1 MIIDVQDVTVM
12 YDGIPA
18 LSNVSLTV
26 GQGATIVLTGP
37 TGAGKTT
44 LLRLLYAELLPTSG
58 IVMINGTPTSRL
70 KPKQVRDLR
79 RTIGIVQQQG
89 RLVDDYTVYENM
101 LMPLAVHGMAKA
113 DASRQALEILAD
125 LNISYVRHKLPRQLS
140 GGERH
145 LVALA
150 RAMSVNPKLIIA
162 DEPTG
167 TLDEGTSMSVA
178 SVLHRLAERGTSLVI
193 STHSASFA
201 AAFPSAQR
209 LHLVEGS
216 LSL

>member
-1 MIIDVQDVTVM
+1 
-12 YDGIPA
+12 
-18 LSNVSLTV
+18 
-26 GQGATIVLTGP
+26 VL
-37 TGAGKTT
+37 
-44 LLRLLYAELLPTSG
+44 
-58 IVMINGTPTSRL
+58 INGTPTSRL
-70 KPKQVRDLR
+70 KPKQVRELR

-167 TLDEGTSMSVA
+167 TLDDSTSMSVA
-178 SVLHRLAERGTSLVI
+178 SVLHRLVERGTSLVI

-216 LSL
+216 LSS

>member
-26 GQGATIVLTGP
+26 SQGAAIVLTGP

-58 IVMINGTPTSRL
+58 LVLINGTPTSRL
-70 KPKQVRDLR
+70 KPKQVRELR

-167 TLDEGTSMSVA
+167 TLDESTSMSVA
-178 SVLHRLAERGTSLVI
+178 SVLHRLVERGTSLVI

>member
-26 GQGATIVLTGP
+26 SQGATIVLTGP

-58 IVMINGTPTSRL
+58 LVLINGTPTSRL
-70 KPKQVRDLR
+70 KPKQVRELR

-167 TLDEGTSMSVA
+167 TLDESTSMSVA
-178 SVLHRLAERGTSLVI
+178 SVLHRLVERGTSLVI

>member
-26 GQGATIVLTGP
+26 SQGATIVLTGP

-58 IVMINGTPTSRL
+58 LVLINGTPTSRL
-70 KPKQVRDLR
+70 KPKQVRELR

-101 LMPLAVHGMAKA
+101 LMPLAVHGMSKA

-167 TLDEGTSMSVA
+167 TLDESTSMSVA
-178 SVLHRLAERGTSLVI
+178 SVLHRLVERGTSLVI

>member
-1 MIIDVQDVTVM
+1 M

-26 GQGATIVLTGP
+26 SQGATIVLTGP

-58 IVMINGTPTSRL
+58 LVLINGTPTSRL
-70 KPKQVRDLR
+70 KPKQVRELR

-167 TLDEGTSMSVA
+167 TLDDSTSMSVA
-178 SVLHRLAERGTSLVI
+178 SVLHRLVERGTSLVI

-216 LSL
+216 LSS

>member
-58 IVMINGTPTSRL
+58 VVMINGTPTSRL
-70 KPKQVRDLR
+70 KPKQVRELR

-178 SVLHRLAERGTSLVI
+178 SVLHRLADRGTSLVI

-216 LSL
+216 MSS

>member
-26 GQGATIVLTGP
+26 GQGSTIVLTGP

-58 IVMINGTPTSRL
+58 IVMVNGTPTSRL
-70 KPKQVRDLR
+70 KPTQVRDLR
-79 RTIGIVQQQG
+79 RSIGIVQQQC

-113 DASRQALEILAD
+113 DASKRALEILAD

-150 RAMSVNPKLIIA
+150 RAMLVNPKLIIA

-178 SVLHRLAERGTSLVI
+178 SVLHRLAEGGTSLVI

-216 LSL
+216 LSS

>member
-113 DASRQALEILAD
+113 DASRQVLEILAD

>member
-26 GQGATIVLTGP
+26 SQGATIVLTGP

-58 IVMINGTPTSRL
+58 LVLINGTPTSRL
-70 KPKQVRDLR
+70 KPKQVRELR

-101 LMPLAVHGMAKA
+101 LMPLAVHGMSKA

-167 TLDEGTSMSVA
+167 TLDDSTSMSVA
-178 SVLHRLAERGTSLVI
+178 SVLHRLVERGTSLVI

>member
-12 YDGIPA
+12 YEGIPA

-26 GQGATIVLTGP
+26 SQGATIVLTGP

-58 IVMINGTPTSRL
+58 LVLINGTPTSRL
-70 KPKQVRDLR
+70 KPKQVRELR

-113 DASRQALEILAD
+113 EASRQALEILAD

-178 SVLHRLAERGTSLVI
+178 TVLHRLAERETSLVI

-201 AAFPSAQR
+201 AAFPSALR

-216 LSL
+216 LSQ

>member
-26 GQGATIVLTGP
+26 GQGSTIVLTGP

-58 IVMINGTPTSRL
+58 IVLINGTPTARL
-70 KPKQVRDLR
+70 KPAQIRELR
-79 RTIGIVQQQG
+79 RSIGIVQQQG

-101 LMPLAVHGMAKA
+101 LMPLAVHGMSKA
-113 DASRQALEILAD
+113 DASKRALEILAD

-150 RAMSVNPKLIIA
+150 RAMSVEPALIIA

-178 SVLHRLAERGTSLVI
+178 TVLHRLAERGTSLVI

-201 AAFPSAQR
+201 AAFPAAQR

-216 LSL
+216 LSS

>member
-26 GQGATIVLTGP
+26 SQGAAIVLTGP

-58 IVMINGTPTSRL
+58 LVLINGTPTSRL
-70 KPKQVRDLR
+70 KPKQVRELR

-101 LMPLAVHGMAKA
+101 LMPLAVHGMSKA

-167 TLDEGTSMSVA
+167 TLDESTSMSVA
-178 SVLHRLAERGTSLVI
+178 SVLHRLVERGTSLVI

-216 LSL
+216 LSS

>member
-1 MIIDVQDVTVM
+1 MIIDVQDVTIM

-26 GQGATIVLTGP
+26 SQGAAIVLTGP

-58 IVMINGTPTSRL
+58 VVMINGTPTSRL
-70 KPKQVRDLR
+70 KPKQVRELR

-167 TLDEGTSMSVA
+167 TLDESTSMSVA

-216 LSL
+216 LSV

>member
-26 GQGATIVLTGP
+26 SQGATIVLTGP

-58 IVMINGTPTSRL
+58 LVLINGTPTSRL
-70 KPKQVRDLR
+70 KPKQVRELR

-167 TLDEGTSMSVA
+167 TLDDSTSMSVA
-178 SVLHRLAERGTSLVI
+178 SVLHRLVERGTSLVI

-216 LSL
+216 LSS

>member
-26 GQGATIVLTGP
+26 SQGAAIVLTGP

-58 IVMINGTPTSRL
+58 LVLINGTPTSRL
-70 KPKQVRDLR
+70 KPKQVRELR
-79 RTIGIVQQQG
+79 RAIGIVQQQG

-101 LMPLAVHGMAKA
+101 LMPLAVHGMSKA

-167 TLDEGTSMSVA
+167 TLDDSTSMSVA
-178 SVLHRLAERGTSLVI
+178 SVLHRLVERGTSLVI

>member
-26 GQGATIVLTGP
+26 SQGAAIVLTGP

-58 IVMINGTPTSRL
+58 LVLINGTPTSRL
-70 KPKQVRDLR
+70 KPKQVRELR

-101 LMPLAVHGMAKA
+101 LMPLAVHGMSKA

-167 TLDEGTSMSVA
+167 TLDDSTSMSVA
-178 SVLHRLAERGTSLVI
+178 SVLHRLVERGTSLVI

>member
-26 GQGATIVLTGP
+26 SQGAAIVLTGP

-58 IVMINGTPTSRL
+58 LVLINGTPTSRL
-70 KPKQVRDLR
+70 KPKQVRELR

-101 LMPLAVHGMAKA
+101 LMPLAVHGMSKA

-167 TLDEGTSMSVA
+167 TLDESTSMSVA
-178 SVLHRLAERGTSLVI
+178 SVLHRLVERGTSLVI

>member
-26 GQGATIVLTGP
+26 SQGATIVLTGP

-58 IVMINGTPTSRL
+58 LVLINGTPTSRL
-70 KPKQVRDLR
+70 KPKQVRELR
-79 RTIGIVQQQG
+79 RAIGIVQQQG

-113 DASRQALEILAD
+113 EASRQALEILAD

-178 SVLHRLAERGTSLVI
+178 TVLHRLAERETSLVI

-216 LSL
+216 LSQ

>member
-26 GQGATIVLTGP
+26 SQGATIVLTGP

-58 IVMINGTPTSRL
+58 LVLINGTPTSRL
-70 KPKQVRDLR
+70 KPKQVRELR

-150 RAMSVNPKLIIA
+150 RGMSVNPKLIIA

-167 TLDEGTSMSVA
+167 TLDESTSMSVA
-178 SVLHRLAERGTSLVI
+178 SVLHRLVERGTSLVI

-216 LSL
+216 LSS

>member
-26 GQGATIVLTGP
+26 SQGATIVLTGP

-58 IVMINGTPTSRL
+58 LVLINGTPTSRL
-70 KPKQVRDLR
+70 KPKQVRELR

-101 LMPLAVHGMAKA
+101 LMPLAVHGMSKA

-167 TLDEGTSMSVA
+167 TLDESTSMSVA
-178 SVLHRLAERGTSLVI
+178 SVLHRLVERGTSLVI

-216 LSL
+216 LSS

>member
-26 GQGATIVLTGP
+26 SQGATIVLTGP

-58 IVMINGTPTSRL
+58 LVLINGTPTSRL
-70 KPKQVRDLR
+70 KPKQVRELR

-167 TLDEGTSMSVA
+167 TLDESTSMSVA
-178 SVLHRLAERGTSLVI
+178 SVLHRLVERGTSLVI

-216 LSL
+216 LSS